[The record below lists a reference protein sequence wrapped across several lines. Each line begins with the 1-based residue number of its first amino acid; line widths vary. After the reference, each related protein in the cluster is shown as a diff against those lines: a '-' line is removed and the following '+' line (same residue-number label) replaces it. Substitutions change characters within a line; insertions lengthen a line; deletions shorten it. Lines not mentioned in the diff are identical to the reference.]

1 MSTSMSRYQ
10 WLLVALLSANF
21 GVVFFDRNVFS
32 YLTSF
37 IQPDLKLSNFQ
48 IGNIASAFSF
58 SWAIAGLGMGSLVD
72 RFGRR
77 KLMLV
82 TATVV
87 FSMAS
92 VLSGFASGFAWLL
105 GARLLMGIAEGGIM
119 PITQTLIAAEVP
131 HERRGLAQGV
141 TQNFGA
147 NLLANTLGPVI
158 IVWMAI
164 SFGWRNAFFLAA
176 APGVVMALLIAA
188 LVREPATVAPASQP
202 GSGGFAAALA
212 DRSMLLCIA
221 ISTLLVAYLMVL
233 FTFTPLYLIQVR
245 GFDQRHM
252 SWIMSSFGVA
262 SMAVAFLVP
271 GSSDRFGRKPVIIVA
286 SLLGLVLPL
295 GLLFITGTQLVPIIA
310 CIAVGAALSGVFP
323 LAMATIP
330 SEIVGPARTA
340 TALSLTMGISEILGG
355 VLAPSVAGKVADLK
369 GLGMTLWIVAGLVVA
384 IIVLAAMLRET
395 APAVLREDSRAL
407 RVDSYVSQLGA
418 TARECI
424 MTTHHDK
431 AT

>member
-1 MSTSMSRYQ
+1 MPSSTRRYQ

-21 GVVFFDRNVFS
+21 GVVFFDRNVFN

-37 IQPDLKLSNFQ
+37 IQPDLHLSNFQ
-48 IGNIASAFSF
+48 IGNIASGFSF
-58 SWAIAGLGMGSLVD
+58 SWALAGLGMASLVD

-82 TATVV
+82 AATVA
-87 FSMAS
+87 FSLTS

-131 HERRGLAQGV
+131 HERRGLAQGI

-147 NLLANTLGPVI
+147 NLLANTLGPLV

-164 SFGWRNAFFLAA
+164 HFGWRNAFMLAA
-176 APGVVMALLIAA
+176 LPGLIMALLIAV
-188 LVREPATVAPASQP
+188 LVREPESAPPSASVAR
-202 GSGGFAAALA
+202 GGIGDLLA
-212 DRSMLLCIA
+212 DRTMVLCIA
-221 ISTLLVAYLMVL
+221 ISTLLVAYLVVL
-233 FTFTPLYLIQVR
+233 FTFTPLYLTQVR
-245 GFDQRHM
+245 GFDAAHM

-271 GSSDRFGRKPVIIVA
+271 GASDRFGRKPVILTA
-286 SLLGLVLPL
+286 SALGLVLPL
-295 GLLFITGTQLVPIIA
+295 GLLFIGGNQVMPLVA
-310 CIAVGAALSGVFP
+310 CIAVGSAVSGVFP

-330 SEIVGPARTA
+330 SEIVDPARTA
-340 TALSLTMGISEILGG
+340 TALSLTMGIGEILGG
-355 VLAPSVAGKVADLK
+355 VLAPSLAGKVADFK
-369 GLGMTLWIVAGLVVA
+369 GLGVTLWILAGIVAG

-395 APAVLREDSRAL
+395 APAALARSRPA
-407 RVDSYVSQLGA
+407 A
-418 TARECI
+418 
-424 MTTHHDK
+424 H
-431 AT
+431 

>member
-1 MSTSMSRYQ
+1 MSRYQ

-37 IQPDLKLSNFQ
+37 IQPDLDLSNFQ

-58 SWAIAGLGMGSLVD
+58 AWAIAGLCVGSLVD

-77 KLMLV
+77 KPMLV
-82 TATVV
+82 SATVA

-92 VLSGFASGFAWLL
+92 VLSGYASGFAWLL

-131 HERRGLAQGV
+131 HQRRGLAQGI

-164 SFGWRNAFFLAA
+164 RYGWRNAFFLAA
-176 APGVVMALLIAA
+176 LPGIVMALLIGA
-188 LVREPATVAPASQP
+188 LVREPEVLAPASAFER
-202 GSGGFAAALA
+202 GGFAAAIA

-233 FTFTPLYLIQVR
+233 FTFTPLYLVQVR

-271 GSSDRFGRKPVIIVA
+271 GSSDRFGRKPVIFAA

-295 GLLFITGTQLVPIIA
+295 GLLFIGGTQPVPLMA

-340 TALSLTMGISEILGG
+340 TALSLTMGVSEILGG
-355 VLAPSVAGKVADLK
+355 VLAPSLAGKVADLK
-369 GLGMTLWIVAGLVVA
+369 GLGMTLWILVGIVAA

-395 APAVLREDSRAL
+395 APAVLARRKHRA
-407 RVDSYVSQLGA
+407 
-418 TARECI
+418 
-424 MTTHHDK
+424 H
-431 AT
+431 

>member
-1 MSTSMSRYQ
+1 MSTSMGRYQ

-37 IQPDLKLSNFQ
+37 IQPDLHLSNFQ

-58 SWAIAGLGMGSLVD
+58 SWAIAGLCIGSLVD

-82 TATVV
+82 AATVA

-105 GARLLMGIAEGGIM
+105 AARLLMGIAEGGIM
-119 PITQTLIAAEVP
+119 PITQTLIAVEVP
-131 HERRGLAQGV
+131 HERRGLAQGI

-147 NLLANTLGPVI
+147 NLLANTLGPVV

-164 SFGWRNAFFLAA
+164 RFGWRNAFFLAA
-176 APGVVMALLIAA
+176 APGIVMALLIAA
-188 LVREPATVAPASQP
+188 LVREPAMPAPGAVLERP
-202 GSGGFAAALA
+202 RFGAALA

-233 FTFTPLYLIQVR
+233 FTFTPLYLVQVR

-271 GSSDRFGRKPVIIVA
+271 GSSDRFGRKPVILFA
-286 SLLGLVLPL
+286 SSVGLVLPL
-295 GLLFITGTQLVPIIA
+295 GLLFISGTQLVPLMA

-330 SEIVGPARTA
+330 SEIVGPAKTA
-340 TALSLTMGISEILGG
+340 TALSLTMGVSEILGG

-369 GLGMTLWIVAGLVVA
+369 GLGMTLWILVGVVVA
-384 IIVLAAMLRET
+384 IIALAAMLRET
-395 APAVLREDSRAL
+395 APAVLARAKPL
-407 RVDSYVSQLGA
+407 R
-418 TARECI
+418 
-424 MTTHHDK
+424 
-431 AT
+431 

>member
-1 MSTSMSRYQ
+1 MNRYQ

-37 IQPDLKLSNFQ
+37 IQPDLKLNNFQ
-48 IGNIASAFSF
+48 LGNIASAFSF
-58 SWAIAGLGMGSLVD
+58 SWAIAGLCIGSLVD

-77 KLMLV
+77 KLTLV
-82 TATVV
+82 TATIA
-87 FSMAS
+87 FSLAS

-131 HERRGLAQGV
+131 HERRGLAQGI

-164 SFGWRNAFFLAA
+164 RFGWRNAFFLAGL
-176 APGVVMALLIAA
+176 PGIVMALLIAM
-188 LVREPATVAPASQP
+188 LVREPAMPASAALP
-202 GSGGFAAALA
+202 RRGEFAAAVA
-212 DRSMLLCIA
+212 DPSMLLCIA
-221 ISTLLVAYLMVL
+221 ISTLLVGYLMVL

-271 GSSDRFGRKPVIIVA
+271 GSSDRFGRKPVILVA

-295 GLLFITGTQLVPIIA
+295 GLLLTGGTQLVPPMA

-323 LAMATIP
+323 LAMATVP
-330 SEIVGPARTA
+330 SEIVGPGRTA
-340 TALSLTMGISEILGG
+340 TALSLTMGVSEILGG

-369 GLGMTLWIVAGLVVA
+369 GLTMTLWILVGIVAA

-395 APAVLREDSRAL
+395 APAVLARREHRA
-407 RVDSYVSQLGA
+407 R
-418 TARECI
+418 
-424 MTTHHDK
+424 
-431 AT
+431 

>member
-37 IQPDLKLSNFQ
+37 IQADLKLSNFQ

-58 SWAIAGLGMGSLVD
+58 SWAIAGLGMGTLVD

-82 TATVV
+82 VATVA

-92 VLSGFASGFAWLL
+92 VLSGFAPGFAWLL
-105 GARLLMGIAEGGIM
+105 GARLLMGVAEGGIM

-131 HERRGLAQGV
+131 HERRGLAQGI

-164 SFGWRNAFFLAA
+164 HFGWRNAFFLAA
-176 APGVVMALLIAA
+176 LPGILMALLIAA
-188 LVREPATVAPASQP
+188 WVREPAAPSTASP
-202 GSGGFAAALA
+202 GARGGIAGVLA

-245 GFDQRHM
+245 GFDQQHM

-271 GSSDRFGRKPVIIVA
+271 GSSDRFGRKPVIFAA

-295 GLLFITGTQLVPIIA
+295 GLLFTPGTSIAPLMA

-330 SEIVGPARTA
+330 SEIVGPAKTA

-355 VLAPSVAGKVADLK
+355 VLAPSAAGKAADLN
-369 GLGMTLWIVAGLVVA
+369 GLGMTLWILVGIVAA
-384 IIVLAAMLRET
+384 IIVLATMLRET
-395 APAVLREDSRAL
+395 APAVLARRA
-407 RVDSYVSQLGA
+407 RA
-418 TARECI
+418 
-424 MTTHHDK
+424 H
-431 AT
+431 

>member
-1 MSTSMSRYQ
+1 MSISMSRYQ

-37 IQPDLKLSNFQ
+37 IQPDLNLSNFQ

-58 SWAIAGLGMGSLVD
+58 SWAIAGLCMGGLVD

-77 KLMLV
+77 KRMLV
-82 TATVV
+82 AATVA

-92 VLSGFASGFAWLL
+92 VLSGLASGFAWLL

-131 HERRGLAQGV
+131 HERRGLAQGI

-147 NLLANTLGPVI
+147 NLIANTLGPVI

-164 SFGWRNAFFLAA
+164 RFGWRNAFFLAA
-176 APGVVMALLIAA
+176 LPGIVMALLIAA
-188 LVREPATVAPASQP
+188 LVREPARAAPALSA
-202 GSGGFAAALA
+202 GRGGFAAALA

-233 FTFTPLYLIQVR
+233 FTFTPLYLIRVR

-271 GSSDRFGRKPVIIVA
+271 GSSDRFGRKPVIIAA

-295 GLLFITGTQLVPIIA
+295 GLLFSSGRQLVPLIA

-330 SEIVGPARTA
+330 SEIVGPTRTA

-355 VLAPSVAGKVADLK
+355 VVAPSAAGKAADLN
-369 GLGMTLWIVAGLVVA
+369 GLGMTLWILVGLVAA

-395 APAVLREDSRAL
+395 APAAL
-407 RVDSYVSQLGA
+407 
-418 TARECI
+418 ARRRRDA
-424 MTTHHDK
+424 H
-431 AT
+431 

>member
-1 MSTSMSRYQ
+1 MPPAAAHGMPAAMGRYQ

-37 IQPDLKLSNFQ
+37 IQPDLHLSNYQ
-48 IGNIASAFSF
+48 IGKIASAFSF
-58 SWAIAGLGMGSLVD
+58 SWAIAGLRMASLVD
-72 RFGRR
+72 RFGRL

-82 TATVV
+82 VTTVG
-87 FSMAS
+87 FSLAS
-92 VLSGFASGFAWLL
+92 VLSGFAASFSWLL

-131 HERRGLAQGV
+131 HERRGLAQGI

-147 NLLANTLGPVI
+147 NLLANTLGPLI
-158 IVWMAI
+158 IVGMAI
-164 SFGWRNAFFLAA
+164 HFGWRNAFFLAA
-176 APGVVMALLIAA
+176 LPGIVMAFLIAA
-188 LVREPATVAPASQP
+188 LVREPA
-202 GSGGFAAALA
+202 AAAPSGAGGRGSFTHLLR
-212 DRSMLLCIA
+212 DRSLLLCIA

-245 GFDQRHM
+245 GFDVRHM

-271 GSSDRFGRKPVIIVA
+271 GASDRFGRKPVILTA
-286 SLLGLVLPL
+286 ALLGLVLPL
-295 GLLFITGTQLVPIIA
+295 GLLFIGGSQIAPLIA
-310 CIAVGAALSGVFP
+310 CIAVGSALSGVFP

-330 SEIVGPARTA
+330 SEMVGTARTA
-340 TALSLTMGISEILGG
+340 TALSLTMGISEIVGG
-355 VLAPSVAGKVADLK
+355 VLAPSAAGKVADLK
-369 GLGMTLWIVAGLVVA
+369 GLGSTLWILVGIVAA

-395 APAVLREDSRAL
+395 APAVL
-407 RVDSYVSQLGA
+407 
-418 TARECI
+418 ARRKPAA
-424 MTTHHDK
+424 H
-431 AT
+431 

>member
-1 MSTSMSRYQ
+1 MNRYQ
-10 WLLVALLSANF
+10 WTLVALLSANF

-37 IQPDLKLSNFQ
+37 IQPDLNLSNFQ
-48 IGNIASAFSF
+48 IGNIVSAFSF
-58 SWAIAGLGMGSLVD
+58 SWAIAGLCMGGLVD

-82 TATVV
+82 VATVA
-87 FSMAS
+87 FSLAS

-131 HERRGLAQGV
+131 HERRGLAQGI

-147 NLLANTLGPVI
+147 NLLANTLGPIVI
-158 IVWMAI
+158 VSMAI
-164 SFGWRNAFFLAA
+164 GFGWRNAFFLAA
-176 APGVVMALLIAA
+176 LPGILMALLIAA
-188 LVREPATVAPASQP
+188 LVREPAAPVAVSASQR
-202 GSGGFAAALA
+202 GASAAAIA
-212 DRSMLLCIA
+212 DGSMLLCIV

-295 GLLFITGTQLVPIIA
+295 GLLFTSGTQLLPLMA

-330 SEIVGPARTA
+330 SEIVGPTRTA

-355 VLAPSVAGKVADLK
+355 VLAPSLAGKVADLK
-369 GLGMTLWIVAGLVVA
+369 GLSMTLWILVGLVVA

-395 APAVLREDSRAL
+395 APAVL
-407 RVDSYVSQLGA
+407 
-418 TARECI
+418 AR
-424 MTTHHDK
+424 K
-431 AT
+431 APAAH

>member
-1 MSTSMSRYQ
+1 MSRYQ

-21 GVVFFDRNVFS
+21 GVVFFDRNAFS

-37 IQPDLKLSNFQ
+37 IQADLHLSNFK

-58 SWAIAGLGMGSLVD
+58 AWAIAGLCVGSLVD

-82 TATVV
+82 AATVA

-92 VLSGFASGFAWLL
+92 VLSGYASGFAWLL
-105 GARLLMGIAEGGIM
+105 AARLLMGVAEGGIM

-131 HERRGLAQGV
+131 HERRGLAQGI

-147 NLLANTLGPVI
+147 NLLANTLGPLI

-164 SFGWRNAFFLAA
+164 RFGWRNAFFLAA
-176 APGVVMALLIAA
+176 LPGIVMALLIGV
-188 LVREPATVAPASQP
+188 LVREPEVLAPASAFER
-202 GSGGFAAALA
+202 GGFAAAIA

-233 FTFTPLYLIQVR
+233 FTFTPLYLVQVR

-271 GSSDRFGRKPVIIVA
+271 GSSDRFGRKPVIFAA

-295 GLLFITGTQLVPIIA
+295 GLLFIGGTQPVPLMA

-340 TALSLTMGISEILGG
+340 TALSLTMGVSEILGG
-355 VLAPSVAGKVADLK
+355 VLAPSLAGKVADLK
-369 GLGMTLWIVAGLVVA
+369 GLGMTLWILVGIVAA

-395 APAVLREDSRAL
+395 APAVLARRKHRA
-407 RVDSYVSQLGA
+407 
-418 TARECI
+418 
-424 MTTHHDK
+424 H
-431 AT
+431 

>member
-1 MSTSMSRYQ
+1 MVPAAGKIVSTSMNRYQ

-21 GVVFFDRNVFS
+21 GVVFFDRNVFG

-37 IQPDLKLSNFQ
+37 IQPDLHLSNFQ

-58 SWAIAGLGMGSLVD
+58 SWAIAGLCVGSLVD

-82 TATVV
+82 VATVG

-131 HERRGLAQGV
+131 HERRGLAQGI

-158 IVWMAI
+158 IVWMAMRC
-164 SFGWRNAFFLAA
+164 GWRNAFFLAA
-176 APGVVMALLIAA
+176 LPGIVMALLIAA
-188 LVREPATVAPASQP
+188 LVREPAALAPASSLEH
-202 GSGGFAAALA
+202 GRFAAAVA
-212 DRSMLLCIA
+212 DRSMLLCVA
-221 ISTLLVAYLMVL
+221 ISTLLVAYLVVF

-252 SWIMSSFGVA
+252 SLIMSSFGVA

-271 GSSDRFGRKPVIIVA
+271 GSSDRFGRKPVILVA

-295 GLLFITGTQLVPIIA
+295 GLLSTSGTQIVPLIA

-330 SEIVGPARTA
+330 SEIVGPTRTA
-340 TALSLTMGISEILGG
+340 TALSLTMGVSEIL
-355 VLAPSVAGKVADLK
+355 
-369 GLGMTLWIVAGLVVA
+369 
-384 IIVLAAMLRET
+384 AASWHR
-395 APAVLREDSRAL
+395 ASRAKWPTS
-407 RVDSYVSQLGA
+407 RDWA
-418 TARECI
+418 
-424 MTTHHDK
+424 
-431 AT
+431 

>member
-1 MSTSMSRYQ
+1 
-10 WLLVALLSANF
+10 LVALLSANF

-37 IQPDLKLSNFQ
+37 IQPDLHLSNFQ

-58 SWAIAGLGMGSLVD
+58 SWAIAGLCMGSLVD

-82 TATVV
+82 SATVA

-119 PITQTLIAAEVP
+119 PITQTLIAVEVP
-131 HERRGLAQGV
+131 HARRGLAQGI

-164 SFGWRNAFFLAA
+164 RFGWRNAFFLAA
-176 APGVVMALLIAA
+176 LPGIVMALLIAA
-188 LVREPATVAPASQP
+188 LVREPEMPAHVPAPRQ
-202 GSGGFAAALA
+202 GRLAAALA
-212 DRSMLLCIA
+212 DRSMLLCVA

-262 SMAVAFLVP
+262 SMAVAILVP
-271 GSSDRFGRKPVIIVA
+271 GSSDRFGRKPVILIA
-286 SLLGLVLPL
+286 SSLGLVLPL
-295 GLLFITGTQLVPIIA
+295 GLLFIGGTQLLPLMA

-330 SEIVGPARTA
+330 SEIVGPAKTA
-340 TALSLTMGISEILGG
+340 TAMSLTMGISEILGG
-355 VLAPSVAGKVADLK
+355 VVAPSAAGKAADLK
-369 GLGMTLWIVAGLVVA
+369 GLEATLWILIGIVVA

-395 APAVLREDSRAL
+395 APAMLARRKSLR
-407 RVDSYVSQLGA
+407 
-418 TARECI
+418 
-424 MTTHHDK
+424 
-431 AT
+431 

>member
-1 MSTSMSRYQ
+1 MLVPMSRYQ

-37 IQPDLKLSNFQ
+37 IQADLHLSNYQ

-58 SWAIAGLGMGSLVD
+58 SWAIAGLRMASLVD
-72 RFGRR
+72 RFGRL

-82 TATVV
+82 VATVG
-87 FSMAS
+87 FSLAS
-92 VLSGFASGFAWLL
+92 VLSGFASSFIWLL
-105 GARLLMGIAEGGIM
+105 GSRLLMGIAEGGVM

-131 HERRGLAQGV
+131 HERRGLAQGI

-147 NLLANTLGPVI
+147 NLLANTLGPLI
-158 IVWMAI
+158 IVAMA
-164 SFGWRNAFFLAA
+164 SQFGWRNAFFLAA
-176 APGVVMALLIAA
+176 VPGIVMAFLIAT
-188 LVREPATVAPASQP
+188 LVREPAAVP
-202 GSGGFAAALA
+202 GTAVGRGSFADLLR

-221 ISTLLVAYLMVL
+221 MSTLLVAYLMVL
-233 FTFTPLYLIQVR
+233 FTFTPLYLIRVR
-245 GFDQRHM
+245 GFDVRHM

-271 GSSDRFGRKPVIIVA
+271 GASDRFGRKPVILTA
-286 SLLGLVLPL
+286 SVMGLVLPL
-295 GLLFITGTQLVPIIA
+295 GLLFIGGTQIAPLMA
-310 CIAVGAALSGVFP
+310 CIAVGSALSGVFP

-340 TALSLTMGISEILGG
+340 TAMSLTMGISEIVGG
-355 VLAPSVAGKVADLK
+355 VLAPTVAGLMADRD
-369 GLGMTLWIVAGLVVA
+369 GLGATLWIQAGIIVA

-395 APAVLREDSRAL
+395 APAAL
-407 RVDSYVSQLGA
+407 
-418 TARECI
+418 AREKLE
-424 MTTHHDK
+424 TH
-431 AT
+431 